1 MDTSNQNLSAILQR
15 ISTCSVFQSK
25 RLLATHQTCFQTQS
39 LPIFLWS
46 WIYRGT
52 KSSQG
57 DTEKNIV
64 ASIRLSPQK
73 LLTCPSLL
81 FVSVINMT
89 RERKGLF
96 GLHFQIKNPSSKTQ
110 GWISSRNRSRNHG
123 KPALLAGFVF
133 HLCSAAFLTSSFPS
147 VQWWH
152 CAQWARSSYTKE
164 QANKCPAGQSHEG
177 NSSIASQISQRT
189 LGCGRF

>member
-96 GLHFQIKNPSSKTQ
+96 GLHFQIHHQRESGKAPGGSICCDGHGGALLTGLFLMACFLTELKTTSLGMAAPTMSWVLLHRWIIKKCPTAGSYTDNFSVQVPSSQ
-110 GWISSRNRSRNHG
+110 LSLVCVS
-123 KPALLAGFVF
+123 
-133 HLCSAAFLTSSFPS
+133 LT
-147 VQWWH
+147 
-152 CAQWARSSYTKE
+152 
-164 QANKCPAGQSHEG
+164 
-177 NSSIASQISQRT
+177 
-189 LGCGRF
+189 